1 MPNNLTARVD
11 NFAVYLP
18 AVQRVS
24 AETLTDATQL
34 LREKHVLPNIKAGEL
49 NWLLENNKHWEYKWC
64 LASAGHLYNR
74 NKDNIISTRYP
85 HSIVVGDSSGY
96 QVGTG
101 KLKATKKWKAFA
113 TDTAKVKEEWLQSGI
128 RRHILEWLDVN
139 CNYAMTLDMPLWVA
153 DKNLGGDSPFH
164 YFSTDELTELSVDN
178 LRFFDSY
185 RDRQTGTQFLNVLQ
199 GFGGSEP
206 STQYANSLAS
216 EEHWYNAVKD
226 FAFEG
231 WALGGD
237 VGWRGGIYRVLRRL
251 LILRDDGFLTAPR
264 NWCHVLGVSQVCW
277 AVMLTAIQRA
287 IRKHVNEQFTISYD
301 SASPYMVAGQFQ
313 QYAVKPNLSKNLE
326 DWVIKNIKMPTG
338 YGIANYSQPE
348 PFPHYSPIASLFT
361 LQDLNVNKS
370 PYAKKHTDALA
381 DEVLINH
388 NVYVYVSTFIEANEL
403 VFNNPQQAPSDFVRA
418 AAIIDKLFE
427 IDDWQPLLD
436 SNKQYLQSILDRAPT
451 NDYDFD
457 FSSDNPTDDND
468 DQAGE

>member
-1 MPNNLTARVD
+1 MRNNLTARVD

-24 AETLTDATQL
+24 AEKLTDAKQL
-34 LREKHVLPNIKAGEL
+34 LREKHVTPNITAGEL

-74 NKDNIISTRYP
+74 TEDNIITTRFP

-96 QVGTG
+96 QIGTG
-101 KLKATKKWKAFA
+101 KLKATKEWKVFS
-113 TDTAKVKEEWLQSGI
+113 TDVAKVKDEWLKSGI
-128 RRHILEWLDVN
+128 RLEILEWLDVN

-164 YFSTDELTELSVDN
+164 HFSTDELTELSVDN
-178 LRFFDSY
+178 LRFFDSN
-185 RDRQTGTQFLNVLQ
+185 RDRYTGCNFQNVLQ
-199 GFGGSEP
+199 AFGGSEP

-226 FAFEG
+226 FSFEG

-251 LILRDDGFLTAPR
+251 LILRDEGYLAEPR
-264 NWCHVLGVSQVCW
+264 NWCHVLGVSQVGW

-287 IRKHVNEQFTISYD
+287 IRAHVNEQFTVSYD
-301 SASPYMVAGQFQ
+301 SASPYMVAGRFQ
-313 QYAVKPNLSKNLE
+313 QYAVKPNLTTKVE
-326 DWVIKNIKMPTG
+326 DWIIRHVNLPTG
-338 YGIANYSQPE
+338 TGIANHAQII
-348 PFPHYSPIASLFT
+348 PFPHYSPIASMFT
-361 LQDLNVNKS
+361 LQDLNIDKH
-370 PYAKKHTDALA
+370 PMAKKTTDALA

-403 VFNNPQQAPSDFVRA
+403 VFNQSQQAPSDFVRA

-427 IDDWQPLLD
+427 VDDWEPLLD
-436 SNKQYLQSILDRAPT
+436 SNKQYLQSILERTPT
-451 NDYDFD
+451 SDYDFD
-457 FSSDNPTDDND
+457 D
-468 DQAGE
+468 E